1 MKRYIAL
8 ALTAVALLTMGRT
21 AVAEQNLPGS
31 VLVYPCVTG
40 STTWVTITNTYD
52 KVGWPYDPDGIIPNG
67 NVFCFFGDN
76 APPEPNNPLIG
87 ATRVHLLFFVAND
100 CTVRDAVIDLS
111 PGDHVTFRPE
121 DVGLTQGTEEGWL
134 VAYAGAVQTS
144 GDPEPWSFD
153 FLIGSAW
160 VLDTADDFS
169 FAYNAYAFLSKDNG
183 VLPPAKEEISP
194 TGSDSFFSRCER
206 ERYTNDVYLDFD
218 GTTEYEEWPDVLYLT
233 RFFEDNPVYNNPE
246 NLDPHSSLLVL
257 VAPLN
262 THPDERET
270 EITVGN
276 LFWNNDE
283 NEHGSPFSRTFDMNC
298 HFKSTLRDISMQYA
312 NLGGTSED
320 DEENT
325 GWGLFDGYS
334 VNGDFYRDP
343 ALLGIFVQLDT
354 PGMADETEDL
364 NGFSHAQNFFTRGF
378 NKDTARIFIDAT
390 A

>member
-1 MKRYIAL
+1 MFSKFAQKSTVSSERSFCASKSSSELQL
-8 ALTAVALLTMGRT
+8 A
-21 AVAEQNLPGS
+21 Q
-31 VLVYPCVTG
+31 
-40 STTWVTITNTYD
+40 
-52 KVGWPYDPDGIIPNG
+52 
-67 NVFCFFGDN
+67 

-206 ERYTNDVYLDFD
+206 DR
-218 GTTEYEEWPDVLYLT
+218 
-233 RFFEDNPVYNNPE
+233 
-246 NLDPHSSLLVL
+246 
-257 VAPLN
+257 
-262 THPDERET
+262 
-270 EITVGN
+270 
-276 LFWNNDE
+276 
-283 NEHGSPFSRTFDMNC
+283 
-298 HFKSTLRDISMQYA
+298 
-312 NLGGTSED
+312 
-320 DEENT
+320 
-325 GWGLFDGYS
+325 
-334 VNGDFYRDP
+334 
-343 ALLGIFVQLDT
+343 
-354 PGMADETEDL
+354 
-364 NGFSHAQNFFTRGF
+364 
-378 NKDTARIFIDAT
+378 ARQCKCAG
-390 A
+390 